1 MQRVPSKKI
10 YNLTINSSAS
20 VAKANLSVDIFI
32 GRLENVLKTSWRD
45 QFPLRDTSWTHLENV
60 LKTFWR
66 GLQDVLTRA
75 NFARCQDVV
84 KMRDQ
89 VEHIRTDLFKTS
101 SEDKEGQRFQD
112 VFKMSLSRRMTYPE
126 LFSFL
131 ALLELALN

>member
-10 YNLTINSSAS
+10 YNLTINSSGS

-32 GRLENVLKTSWRD
+32 VRLENVLKTSWQD
-45 QFPLRDTSWTHLENV
+45 QFPMRDTFWRHLENV

-66 GLQDVLTRA
+66 GLQDVLTRP

-89 VEHIRTDLFKTS
+89 VEYIRTDLIFWR
-101 SEDKEGQRFQD
+101 QRRTTFSRRLQD
-112 VFKMSLSRRMTYPE
+112 VFIKTNVWWVATCMAYPE
-126 LFSFL
+126 LFSS
-131 ALLELALN
+131 

>member
-1 MQRVPSKKI
+1 M
-10 YNLTINSSAS
+10 
-20 VAKANLSVDIFI
+20 
-32 GRLENVLKTSWRD
+32 
-45 QFPLRDTSWTHLENV
+45 
-60 LKTFWR
+60 
-66 GLQDVLTRA
+66 LTRA